1 VERQLAW
8 SYLLRALWSHGRHS
22 QRRPARGLIDGIR
35 RVAAGQR
42 VVDPELVAAAL
53 DVGPRPSP
61 PASAVVLDAA
71 HSGAG
76 TEEIAATAHL
86 LPVSVRHCLS
96 NAITKVGGRN
106 RLDPHRRRR
115 RLALSRPPCLA
126 VAVQRCGRSG
136 RGTAPARRREVVS
149 PGSRPASGGDVR
161 RG

>member
-22 QRRPARGLIDGIR
+22 PRRPARGLIDGIR

-42 VVDPELVAAAL
+42 VVDPELVAAAI

-61 PASAVVLDAA
+61 PASADVLDAA

-86 LPVSVRHCLS
+86 LPVTVRHCLS
-96 NAITKVGGRN
+96 NAITKVGRRN
-106 RLDPHRRRR
+106 RLDAIRI
-115 RLALSRPPCLA
+115 A
-126 VAVQRCGRSG
+126 
-136 RGTAPARRREVVS
+136 
-149 PGSRPASGGDVR
+149 GDAGWR
-161 RG
+161 